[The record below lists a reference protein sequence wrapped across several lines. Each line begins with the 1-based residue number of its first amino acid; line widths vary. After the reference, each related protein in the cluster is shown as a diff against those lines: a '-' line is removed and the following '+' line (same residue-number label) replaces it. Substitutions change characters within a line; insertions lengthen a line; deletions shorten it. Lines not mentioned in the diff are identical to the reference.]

1 MAQEKNSSI
10 THIFSLDSFR
20 KAHQAMIAK
29 TNSLWSKR
37 FGNDVSVRYR
47 EYTPE
52 EIESIINSSNILEQ
66 QRLSRNYFYRDGF
79 YKRII
84 LYYATLLTYSGLLIP
99 NPVNGK
105 SLSTPHIAKRYQN
118 ALEYVDKMN
127 LAEIMTKMSLA
138 VLIDGVYYGI
148 IQNSSKD
155 SFILL
160 DLPTSYCRSRYI
172 DVYGDEVVEFNV
184 SYFDSISD
192 SQVRQEI
199 LNTYPK
205 IVSDYYKG
213 YRGEKKKKRTEIV
226 TPWMKLPTDVGVC
239 FTFEGQTP
247 LFLSTI
253 PETIRYDKAI
263 DRQEDAELE
272 EIKKI
277 IVQKIPHLQDGTLLF
292 EPEEAEV
299 IHNGTVGMMKGN
311 KNVSVLTTYA
321 DVDSIVSKTTA
332 DNEASS
338 LEKMLQNVYANAGV
352 SSQLFAPL
360 GVQAIKLAIINDI
373 SLMMILANKYARFVS
388 RVVNSI
394 FGNSNITFKYT
405 ILPVSL
411 YNQSDFVTDSFKLA
425 QSGYSYLLPAVAMG
439 LSQREI
445 VNIKDLENDV
455 LGLQEKL
462 VPLSSAYTQ
471 SNGQVGAP
479 EKKLEDKSEKTI
491 KNEDAIDRQGQG
503 GSA

>member
-1 MAQEKNSSI
+1 MAQENKSI
-10 THIFSLDSFR
+10 THTFSLDSFR
-20 KAHQAMIAK
+20 KAYQTMIAK
-29 TNSLWSKR
+29 ATASWSNRYGYDPTVR
-37 FGNDVSVRYR
+37 FK

-52 EIESIINSSNILEQ
+52 EVNNIINSSNLFEQ
-66 QRLSRNYFYRDGF
+66 QKLSRNYFYKDGF

-99 NPVNGK
+99 NPAIGK
-105 SLSTPHIAKRYQN
+105 SLSTSHIAKRYHN

-127 LAEIMTKMSLA
+127 LAEMMTKMSIH
-138 VLIDGVYYGI
+138 VLIDGAYYGI
-148 IQNSSKD
+148 IQNTSKD
-155 SFILL
+155 CFVLL
-160 DLPTSYCRSRYI
+160 DLPISYCRSRFV

-184 SYFDSISD
+184 SYFDTITD
-192 SQVRQEI
+192 ENVRNEI

-213 YRGEKKKKRTEIV
+213 YRGVKKGKRTV
-226 TPWMKLPTDVGVC
+226 NTPWMKLPTDVGVC
-239 FTFEGQTP
+239 FTLVGESP
-247 LFLSTI
+247 LFLPTI
-253 PETIRYDKAI
+253 PETIRYDKAV

-277 IVQKIPHLQDGTLLF
+277 IVQKIPHLTDGTLLF
-292 EPEEAEV
+292 EPDEAEV

-321 DVDSIVSKTTA
+321 DVDAIVSKTTA

-373 SLMMILANKYARFVS
+373 SLMMILANKYSRFVTK
-388 RVVNSI
+388 VVNSL
-394 FGNSNITFKYT
+394 FGNSNISFKYT

-411 YNQSDFVTDSFKLA
+411 YNQTDFVTDSFKLA
-425 QSGYSYLLPAVAMG
+425 QSGYSYLLPAIAMG

-445 VNIKDLENDV
+445 ISVKDLENDV
-455 LGLQEKL
+455 LKLQEKF

-491 KNEDAIDRQGQG
+491 KNEDAIDHQGQG

>member
-1 MAQEKNSSI
+1 MAQH
-10 THIFSLDSFR
+10 TFSLDTFR

-29 TNSLWSKR
+29 ANASWSKR
-37 FGNDVSVRYR
+37 YGSESTVRYR
-47 EYTPE
+47 DYTPE
-52 EIESIINSSNILEQ
+52 EIDRIINSSDLLGQ
-66 QRLSRNYFYRDGF
+66 QKLSRSYFYRDGF

-99 NPVNGK
+99 SPAIGK
-105 SLSTPHIAKRYQN
+105 QLSTPHIAKRFYST
-118 ALEYVDKMN
+118 LEYVDKIN
-127 LAEIMTKMSLA
+127 LAEIMTKMSVR
-138 VLIDGVYYGI
+138 VLIDGAYYGI
-148 IQNSSKD
+148 IQDASKG
-155 SFILL
+155 SFVLL
-160 DLPTSYCRSRYI
+160 DLPTTYCRSCYV
-172 DVYGDEVVEFNV
+172 DVEGNDIIEFNV
-184 SYFDSISD
+184 AYFDTIID
-192 SQVRQEI
+192 QDVRQEI

-205 IVSDYYKG
+205 IVSDYYRGYKG
-213 YRGEKKKKRTEIV
+213 DKKGKKKV
-226 TPWMKLPTDVGVC
+226 NTPWMKIPTDIGVC
-239 FTFEGQTP
+239 FTLFGETP

-253 PETIRYDKAI
+253 PETVRYDKAL

-277 IVQKIPHLQDGTLLF
+277 IVQKIPHLQDGSLLF
-292 EPEEAEV
+292 EPDEAEI

-352 SSQLFAPL
+352 SSQVFAPL

-373 SLMMILANKYARFVS
+373 SLMMVLANKYARFIT
-388 RVVNSI
+388 RVVNSL
-394 FGNSNITFKYT
+394 FGNSNISFKYI
-405 ILPVSL
+405 ILPISL
-411 YNQSDFVTDSFKLA
+411 YNQSDFITDSFKLA
-425 QSGYSYLLPAVAMG
+425 QSGYSYLLPAIAMG
-439 LSQREI
+439 MSQREI

-455 LGLQEKL
+455 LNLQEKF

-491 KNEDAIDRQGQG
+491 QNEDAIDRQGQG